1 MQSLASKMHLHS
13 HVRWSKVGNLASRHS
28 VILQTH
34 WHEVGS
40 KIGNASGQSSFE
52 RKLHSHAQVS
62 GLKIGLSTVQES

>member
-1 MQSLASKMHLHS
+1 
-13 HVRWSKVGNLASRHS
+13 